1 MRKAIIA
8 GNWKMN
14 KTPSETIKLISEL
27 KPLVAG
33 ANAQVVVC
41 PTSVCLF
48 AAKGAAEGSNIAI
61 GAQNVFFEDAGA
73 YTGEISCDSLLEL
86 GVEFVIIG
94 HSERRQ
100 YFAET
105 DETVNK
111 KVLKALQ
118 KGLKPIICVGEHLK
132 EKEHG
137 ITNEIV
143 RMQTKLA
150 LEGVLAND
158 IENIV
163 IAYEPV
169 WAIGTGL
176 TATSQEANNTIREI
190 RKAVGE
196 LYGEKAEDIRIQ
208 YGGSMNAGNASEL
221 MGMSDIDGGLIGGAS
236 LKAADFAKVVNY

>member
-1 MRKAIIA
+1 MRRPIIA

-14 KTPSETIKLISEL
+14 KTPSETIELLSEL

-33 ANAQVVVC
+33 AKAEVVVC

-48 AAKGAAEGSNIAI
+48 AAKGALVGSDIAL
-61 GAQNVFFEDAGA
+61 GAQNVFFEDSGA

-86 GVEFVIIG
+86 GVTYVILG

-100 YFAET
+100 YFGET

-111 KVLKALQ
+111 KVLKTLQ
-118 KGLKPIICVGEHLK
+118 KGLKPIVCVGEQLWQK
-132 EKEHG
+132 ECG
-137 ITNEIV
+137 ITDEVV

-150 LEGVLAND
+150 LTGVLQND

-190 RKAVGE
+190 RKAVE
-196 LYGEKAEDIRIQ
+196 AVFGEKAEDIRIQ
-208 YGGSMNAGNASEL
+208 YGGSMNAGNAGEL

-236 LKAADFAKVVNY
+236 LKAAEFAKVVNY